1 MDENLPRITHA
12 EPPAMGER
20 RARWGY
26 GYQDKVA
33 TERILSILKED
44 LRSGEA
50 AFEGVRLADLQAGR
64 ADDFVIVWRKRVE
77 GNSIKWSRDATALNW
92 GELIGAGGL
101 LRELADGWKRLQE
114 QWPERAVRVRLQSNR
129 PPSHERHNAQLI
141 SDFSVAA
148 FLRDHWADG
157 PQADNPKTLKDAWA
171 KIVAHVGLPADDFA
185 RFVATSAFTLSHAE
199 PPRVGSDTR
208 DLRHYLSQFDELHK
222 ALAVWI
228 TDHPHEYLVDRG
240 FLLRSIGFRGYRSG
254 LIQRFPPPQIPYEQ
268 NRTAAEQLKHL
279 VESTGGGYLAVVG
292 PAGVG
297 KSTLV
302 QDVLS
307 TADYPFFVPY
317 YAFLPDGEGNPRDRG
332 EALTFF
338 QDVGGRLEAFFGS
351 HYSIGIADVAEGREA
366 LRKHMARANEQY
378 VIDGRKTI
386 LLVDGLD
393 HVSAEVGLSNSILRE
408 LPDPSEVPE
417 GFLIILSSQPQALLP
432 SVIGP
437 KVAQAVSGR
446 SSLPVEVEG
455 LSRQEI
461 HAIVVKAGIVISAQ
475 DPDRLYEACQGN
487 PLILTY
493 LINRLKS
500 RPGSIV
506 QAVVED
512 IGRYSGDIDRY
523 YTLALSIPLQDGPTR
538 GLLGLLCR
546 AAPTIPV
553 EWLQEWPEATEV
565 ENLYLGPLAP
575 FVRFEDGHLY
585 FIHPSLIAYLKEET
599 RSRLPGV
606 DVIAQERSYHS
617 TLADRCGL
625 RSSADPLGR
634 ARVFHLLRAGR
645 VRELLD
651 LLSSEWMRVAMSSF
665 LPYALLRPLILAGLE
680 AAWNLGELG
689 HVVRLIL
696 LDYELDQRTTLTAAG
711 DLAKRFL
718 TLDQADLAAL
728 QLRAAGRL
736 LVDDKVAL
744 ELAQRLRY
752 YAEEKDLHG
761 VRETARRLYLQ
772 AKPVAFLYQGEPID
786 TVLHNDFDDTLRAWS
801 EAAPLFE
808 EILQVANEV
817 RNLKFKPSVR
827 THEVDPAHV
836 KAGLLY
842 ASLLTVLEMDGDE
855 DSIAILVGEIRALD
869 RAAWYF
875 AALLQIAKRG
885 RYRISPAELESAFG
899 KCVPDNGIA
908 LAYADFLR
916 RFGDLEKSKQI
927 VVTLAHVRFETIE
940 KRRSFGFT
948 DVTYTM
954 ILRRLQDVLGVPE
967 GPLPGVKDE
976 YEEALGRIEMAARQ
990 LGILCAESARGNTKA
1005 GLREA
1010 YRSILLFH
1018 NKPVSMVRYD
1028 WRQDYV
1034 MSWSRTDIYQQLVK
1048 TAVDAGQEG
1057 VAALRDALLDVMSGP
1072 AAEQFSAQHRRLFAR
1087 ALFQHGVL
1095 SQQEAVQLGLS
1106 SVRDAEEEDPQER
1119 QRACFEIATF
1129 LHLVGEGE
1137 QCRQWLTKAGQVSAG
1152 ARSEKDYHI
1161 AHLSEWVDRATIGT
1175 LNPDRLRV
1183 LEKFARAVQA
1193 AGGEGTSTAASRLI
1207 QTMLRLDPARAV
1219 ALAVEVIDRGILDF
1233 SEAVDSLVCGAAEV
1247 GVGYE
1252 LLSAIYCE
1260 LLSLI
1265 SPDATGKAA
1274 VAVLRAAPLQA
1285 RLATAKELM
1294 SSVRTNS
1301 LPRQRVGIARDVQ
1314 DALRK
1319 DGLGEHDL
1327 SVGLPAGEDDSS
1339 LKRRLYRLADG
1350 STRTIGEVAARLGN
1364 PHAAE
1369 DWNPNP
1375 SDNREF
1381 DWWPAV
1387 ERAKVVNREHLD
1399 RLVSAFPPP
1408 DYRDVDLVAWQCERL
1423 YELGDRPAA
1432 RKMAEDAI
1440 VKSRDGSWFRWLDGA
1455 RKVRAYKALGQIDP
1469 QAAKAQARAQFGHDL
1484 IVGKLGHYY
1493 LLGSLIK
1500 IFDFL
1505 GLEWPADQ
1513 VIPLLESYLD
1523 EVLAAKP
1530 PIARFGSLTG
1540 PTEKGTAEEAICRF
1554 LVHLLAFPVVDIGV
1568 AVRRCLCRYG
1578 ASGGGPVLAS
1588 VLRAKPCWDSV
1599 QLEHLLATVHVVSL
1613 RHVELVRP
1621 LHDYLRS
1628 LNGHQSVAVRS
1639 IARRICEDQG
1649 WGWTEIRDRQ
1659 QPTRVLIAPA
1669 VERVPTSYDV
1679 ARSLIGGDSAIAAQL
1694 YRHVFELVR
1703 RGGVDS
1709 EMLWFEYARLFDEV
1723 ERSYLWSND
1732 ERLQGWMR
1740 RAHAAH
1746 WLHQRVIVG
1755 REAAMRLLGERA
1767 LSGSVRPG
1775 GEEAY
1780 DLLHPLYDPALEMIQ
1795 PSERPP
1801 EQIAMD
1807 WETVGQRSKSWLQGE
1822 GGDDWGHYPYSIS
1835 GMTMIAERSWFVRP
1849 DWEWPREER
1858 YRGLVIPVSD
1868 AQGLTRKALSSV
1880 NQLTYDAYLKG
1891 LRQADDQLIVWN
1903 AEQQLAGPAYRWIA
1917 IASRFAYALGWHPSE
1932 TQPFEW
1938 LDDRGATM
1946 VKSIYWKDGWIWLGP
1961 PRFESL
1967 GEGWIVL
1974 ANPEAIDSI
1983 RKTCPGVLTHLWVER
1998 HSHGDK
2004 PYQKYWHLMTEL

>member
-1 MDENLPRITHA
+1 MDEDVPLIKHS

-33 TERILSILKED
+33 TERILTILKKD

-64 ADDFVIVWRKRVE
+64 ADDFVLVWRKRVE
-77 GNSIKWSRDATALNW
+77 GNSLKWSRDATALNW
-92 GELIGAGGL
+92 GELIGTDGL
-101 LRELADGWKRLQE
+101 LKELADGWKRLQE
-114 QWPERAVRVRLQSNR
+114 QWPERTVSVRLQSNR
-129 PPSHERHNAQLI
+129 PPSVERHHAQLI
-141 SDFSVAA
+141 SDFSVAE
-148 FLRDHWADG
+148 FLRDHWPNG
-157 PQADNPKTLKDAWA
+157 PKAENPQTLKDVWI
-171 KIVAHVGLPADDFA
+171 KIGAHVGLSADDFS
-185 RFVATSAFTLSHAE
+185 RFVTACAFTLAHPE
-199 PPRVGSDTR
+199 PPATGPDTR
-208 DLRHYLSQFDELHK
+208 DWRHYLSQFDSLHK

-228 TDHPHEYLVDRG
+228 TNHPDEYLVDRE
-240 FLLRSIGFRGYRSG
+240 FLLRSIGFRKYRSS
-254 LIQRFPPPQIPYEQ
+254 LIQRFPSPQIPYEQ
-268 NRTAAEQLKHL
+268 NRTAAEWLKHL
-279 VESTGGGYLAVVG
+279 VDSTSGGYLAVVG

-307 TADYPFFVPY
+307 TADHPLFVPY

-338 QDVGGRLEAFFGS
+338 QDVVSRLEAFFGPR
-351 HYSIGIADVAEGREA
+351 YSLGIADVADGREA
-366 LRKHMARANEQY
+366 LRKHMTKANEQY
-378 VIDGRKTI
+378 VIHGRKTI

-393 HVSAEVGLSNSILRE
+393 HVSGEVDLSNSILRE
-408 LPDPSEVPE
+408 LPDPSEIPE
-417 GFLIILSSQPQALLP
+417 GFLIVLSSQPQALVP
-432 SVIGP
+432 GVIGP
-437 KVAQAVSGR
+437 RVAHAVRGA
-446 SSLPVEVEG
+446 SSRRVEVEG
-455 LSRQEI
+455 LSREEI
-461 HAIVVKAGIVISAQ
+461 HAIVVRTGLVVSTQ
-475 DPDRLYEACQGN
+475 DRDRLHEACLGN

-493 LINRLKS
+493 LLNRLKNS
-500 RPGSIV
+500 PGSKV
-506 QAVVED
+506 EAVVEHT
-512 IGRYSGDIDRY
+512 GRYEGDIDRY
-523 YTLALSIPLQDGPTR
+523 YASALSVPLQDGATR
-538 GLLGLLCR
+538 RLLGLLCR

-553 EWLQEWPEATEV
+553 AWLQEWPEANEI
-565 ENLYLGPLAP
+565 ENLYLGTLAA
-575 FVRFEDGHLY
+575 FVRSEGGHLY

-606 DVIAQERSYHS
+606 DVTGQEWSYHS

-645 VRELLD
+645 ARELVE
-651 LLSSEWMRVAMSSF
+651 LLSSEWVRSAMSSF

-696 LDYELDQRTTLTAAG
+696 LDYELDQRTTRTAAG

-718 TLDQADLAAL
+718 TLDQPDLAGL

-752 YAEEKDLHG
+752 YAEENDPHG
-761 VRETARRLYLQ
+761 VREIARRLYLQ
-772 AKPVAFLYQGEPID
+772 AKPVALLYQGEPID
-786 TVLHNDFDDTLRAWS
+786 TVLHHDVYDTLRAWS

-808 EILQVANEV
+808 EIPQIADQV
-817 RNLKFKPSVR
+817 RNLTFNPAGR
-827 THEVDPAHV
+827 AHEMDPANV

-842 ASLLTVLEMDGDE
+842 AALLTVLEMGDE
-855 DSIAILVGEIRALD
+855 DSIALLVGEIRVLD

-875 AALLQIAKRG
+875 AALLQIALRG
-885 RYRISPAELESAFG
+885 RNRISPAELESAFG
-899 KCVPDNGIA
+899 KCPPDNGIA

-916 RFGDLEKSKQI
+916 RSGDFEKSKEI

-948 DVTYTM
+948 DVTYT
-954 ILRRLQDVLGVPE
+954 ITLRRLQQVLGVPE
-967 GPLPGVKDE
+967 GPLPGIKDE
-976 YEEALGRIEMAARQ
+976 HEEVLGRIEMAARQ
-990 LGILCAESARGNTKA
+990 LGTLCAESASGNTKA
-1005 GLREA
+1005 DLREA
-1010 YRSILLFH
+1010 YRSLLLFH
-1018 NKPVSMVRYD
+1018 NKPVSMKQYD
-1028 WRQDYV
+1028 WRQNYV
-1034 MSWSRTDIYQQLVK
+1034 MSWSRKDIYQQLVK
-1048 TAVDAGQEG
+1048 AAVAAGQGG
-1057 VAALRDALLDVMSGP
+1057 VEALRDALLDVMSGP

-1119 QRACFEIATF
+1119 QGACFEIATF
-1129 LHLVGEGE
+1129 LHLVGDGE
-1137 QCRQWLTKAGQVSAG
+1137 QSREWLTKAGQVSAG
-1152 ARSEKDYHI
+1152 ARSEKDYHM
-1161 AHLSEWVDRATIGT
+1161 AHLAEWIDRATIGS
-1175 LNPDRLRV
+1175 LNPDQLRV

-1207 QTMLRLDPARAV
+1207 KTMLRLDSARAA
-1219 ALAVEVIDRGILDF
+1219 ALAVEVIDRGVLDL
-1233 SEAVDSLVCGAAEV
+1233 SEAVDSLVCGAAGV
-1247 GVGYE
+1247 GVGYK

-1265 SPDATGKAA
+1265 SPGATGKTA
-1274 VAVLRAAPLQA
+1274 VAVLRAAPLGA
-1285 RLATAKELM
+1285 RLAAAKELM

-1301 LPRQRVGIARDVQ
+1301 VPRQRVGIARDVQ

-1327 SVGLPAGEDDSS
+1327 SARLPTGADESS
-1339 LKRRLYRLADG
+1339 LKSRLYRLADG
-1350 STRTIGEVAARLGN
+1350 TTRTLDDVAAHLAN

-1375 SDNREF
+1375 GDNREF
-1381 DWWPAV
+1381 DWWSAV
-1387 ERAKVVNREHLD
+1387 EKATVVSREHLE
-1399 RLVSAFPPP
+1399 RLVATFPPP
-1408 DYRDVDLVAWQCERL
+1408 DYRDAHLLAWQCERL
-1423 YELGDRPAA
+1423 LELGDRTAA
-1432 RKMAEDAI
+1432 RQMAEKAI
-1440 VKSRDGSWFRWLDGA
+1440 DKARDGSWFQWYDGA
-1455 RKVRAYKALGQIDP
+1455 RKVRAYEALGRIDP
-1469 QAAKAQARAQFGHDL
+1469 QAARAQAREQFGHDL
-1484 IVGKLGHYY
+1484 VVGKLAHF
-1493 LLGSLIK
+1493 LLLDSLIE

-1523 EVLAAKP
+1523 EVLAANP
-1530 PIARFGSLTG
+1530 PVAPFGSLIG
-1540 PTEKGTAEEAICRF
+1540 SIDESTAEQAICRF
-1554 LVHLLAFPVVDIGV
+1554 LVYLLAFPVVDVGV
-1568 AVRRCLCRYG
+1568 AARRCLCRYG
-1578 ASGGGPVLAS
+1578 ASGGSALAT

-1599 QLEHLLATVHVVSL
+1599 QLEHLLATVHVASL
-1613 RHVELVRP
+1613 RHADFVRP

-1628 LNGHQSVAVRS
+1628 LNGHQSVSVRS
-1639 IARRICEDQG
+1639 VARRICDHQG
-1649 WGWTEIRDRQ
+1649 WGWTEIRDLE
-1659 QPTRVLIAPA
+1659 QPARVLIAPA
-1669 VERVPTSYDV
+1669 VETVPTSYDV
-1679 ARSLIGGDSAIAAQL
+1679 ARSLVGGNSAIAAQL

-1703 RGGVDS
+1703 RGGADP

-1732 ERLQGWMR
+1732 ERLKGWMQ
-1740 RAHAAH
+1740 RANAKH
-1746 WLHQRVIVG
+1746 WLHQRAIVG

-1775 GEEAY
+1775 AEQAY
-1780 DLLHPLYDPALEMIQ
+1780 DLLYPLYDPALEMIQ

-1801 EQIAMD
+1801 EQTTMNWD
-1807 WETVGQRSKSWLQGE
+1807 LFDQRGKSWLQGE
-1822 GGDDWGHYPYSIS
+1822 GGADWGHYPHSIS
-1835 GMTMIAERSWFVRP
+1835 GMTIIAERSWFIRP

-1858 YRGLVIPVSD
+1858 YRGLVMPVPD
-1868 AQGLTRKALSSV
+1868 AEGLTRETLSSAHE
-1880 NQLTYDAYLKG
+1880 LTYDAYLKG
-1891 LRQADDQLIVWN
+1891 LGLGDDQLIVWN

-1917 IASRFAYALGWHPSE
+1917 IASRFAYKFGWHPSDE
-1932 TQPFEW
+1932 RPFEW
-1938 LDDRGATM
+1938 LDNRGDTM
-1946 VKSIYWKDGWIWLGP
+1946 VRSLYWKDGWIWLTP

-1974 ANPEAIDSI
+1974 ASPEAVDSI

-2004 PYQKYWHLMTEL
+2004 PYQEYWHLMTGL